1 MSTTQYSA
9 SEPVTSVTHLTTAG
23 GTGEAYSGP
32 IVIGHYTNGDGEVWI
47 EQEGKRVD
55 IPAEHFKAVIK
66 NLQRAHQIA
75 KENAQ

>member
-1 MSTTQYSA
+1 MTTTQYSEI
-9 SEPVTSVTHLTTAG
+9 EPVTSVTHLSNHG
-23 GTGEAYSGP
+23 GEAVQSP
-32 IVIGHYTNGDGEVWI
+32 IVIGHYTSGDGEVWI
-47 EQEGKRVD
+47 EQEGRRVN